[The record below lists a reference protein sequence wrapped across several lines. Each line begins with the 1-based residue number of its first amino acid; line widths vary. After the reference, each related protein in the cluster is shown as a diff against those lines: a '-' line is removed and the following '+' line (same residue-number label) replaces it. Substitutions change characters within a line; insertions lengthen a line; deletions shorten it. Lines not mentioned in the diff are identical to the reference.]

1 MDYAKPADVVMIM
14 IESARSKLALS
25 PRDLMIRGML
35 SGALL
40 GAATSL
46 AFTGALSTGQP
57 LVGALIFPV
66 GLVMIVLLG
75 LELVTG
81 SFALLPLSRL
91 EDGTDSRKIL
101 ENWGWVFLGNLIGSV
116 IYGALLAIALTN
128 MGKIEPAGVAARIVA
143 IAEAKTVGY
152 AAFGTAGMVTVFVK
166 AILCNW
172 MVCLGVVLAMC
183 TNSTIGKIAAAWMP
197 IFVFF
202 AQGFEHT
209 VVNMFIIPTGMML
222 GAKVTIA
229 DWWLW
234 NQIPVTLGNI
244 VGGFVCTGLAL
255 YLTHRPARGPKPAF
269 VPTVAQVPAE

>member
-1 MDYAKPADVVMIM
+1 MDYAKPTDVVKTMID
-14 IESARSKLALS
+14 SAGNKLALA

-46 AFTGALSTGQP
+46 ALTGAISTGQP

-81 SFALLPLSRL
+81 SFALLPLARL
-91 EDGTDSRKIL
+91 EHGIDTRRIIA
-101 ENWGWVFLGNLIGSV
+101 NWGWVFLGNLIGSV
-116 IYGALLAIALTN
+116 IYGGLLAIALTN
-128 MGKIEPAGVAARIVA
+128 MGVVEPTGVAARIIA
-143 IAEAKTVGY
+143 IAEAKTTGY
-152 AAFGTAGMVTVFVK
+152 AALGTAGMVTVFVK

-172 MVCLGVVLAMC
+172 LVCLGVVMSM
-183 TNSTIGKIAAAWMP
+183 TTSSTIGKIAATWMP

-202 AQGFEHT
+202 AQGFEHA

-222 GAKVTIA
+222 GAKVTVA

-255 YLTHRPARGPKPAF
+255 YLTHRPAETAKF
-269 VPTVAQVPAE
+269 VPGAAQVPAE